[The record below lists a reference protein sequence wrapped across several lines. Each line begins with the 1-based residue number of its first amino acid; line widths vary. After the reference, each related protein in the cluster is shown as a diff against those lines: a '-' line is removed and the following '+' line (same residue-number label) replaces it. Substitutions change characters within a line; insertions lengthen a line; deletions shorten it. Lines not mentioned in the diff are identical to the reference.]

1 MKSVTLK
8 VTIYGAPPSVQKFNL
23 YFRDAVTEVWELAD
37 ENNKV
42 ISPSLPYNR
51 YYYGIALF
59 PVNSDFCK
67 K

>member
-1 MKSVTLK
+1 MPNVNNMQYSQF
-8 VTIYGAPPSVQKFNL
+8 S
-23 YFRDAVTEVWELAD
+23 DAVTEVWELAD

-42 ISPSLPYNR
+42 IAPSLPYNK
-51 YYYGIALF
+51 YKFGIALF